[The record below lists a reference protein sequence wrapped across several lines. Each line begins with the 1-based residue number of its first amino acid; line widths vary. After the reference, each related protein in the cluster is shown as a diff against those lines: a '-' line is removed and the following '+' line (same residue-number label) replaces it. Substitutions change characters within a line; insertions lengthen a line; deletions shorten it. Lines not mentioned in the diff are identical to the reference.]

1 MTRDQI
7 EDEIRRLK
15 DAHAEDEGNFNYR
28 FNFFLYLGPNYI
40 VFLVYINNF
49 VRI

>member
-15 DAHAEDEGNFNYR
+15 DAHAEDEGNFNYSYKY
-28 FNFFLYLGPNYI
+28 FLYLGPKYI
-40 VFLVYINNF
+40 LSFGLYK
-49 VRI
+49 